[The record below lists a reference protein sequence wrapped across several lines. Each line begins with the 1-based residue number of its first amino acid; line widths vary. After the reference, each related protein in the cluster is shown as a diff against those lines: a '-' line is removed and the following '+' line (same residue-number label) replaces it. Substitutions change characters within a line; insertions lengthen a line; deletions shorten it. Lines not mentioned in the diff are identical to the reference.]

1 MYNFKLRE
9 GSFEALSAASPA
21 PPLTLPLQ
29 PVNILRRHLIVAA
42 REFTIEELV
51 ERSNRETSQA
61 VPTEVSGVM

>member
-21 PPLTLPLQ
+21 PHLTLPLQ

-61 VPTEVSGVM
+61 VPTEVSEVT

>member
-1 MYNFKLRE
+1 MIIQLQTSRRFVRLTCP
-9 GSFEALSAASPA
+9 SPA
-21 PPLTLPLQ
+21 PPLQ

-61 VPTEVSGVM
+61 VPTEVSEVT